1 MQMQKLKGIIARRE
15 GYTLVVKADKGGIEY
30 RFNAS
35 DLEGAEPGERIDLL
49 IAPADDPDDISTILS
64 IKSKKKV
71 KPIKIGNFNTLV
83 GHMIKTR
90 DRLNAT
96 LAEINDSDAAS
107 DLREKIT
114 WLYRGIDLF
123 S

>member
-1 MQMQKLKGIIARRE
+1 MQMQKLKGVIARRE
-15 GYTLVVKADKGGIEY
+15 GATLVVKADKGGIEY

-35 DLEGAEPGERIDLL
+35 DLGDAETGERVDLL

-96 LAEINDSDAAS
+96 LAEIADPAAAS

-114 WLYRGIDLF
+114 WLDRGIDLF

>member
-15 GYTLVVKADKGGIEY
+15 GKTLVVKSDKGGAEY

-35 DLEGAEPGERIDLL
+35 DLPDAETGERVDLL
-49 IAPADDPDDISTILS
+49 IAPADDPDDISTVLS

-71 KPIKIGNFNTLV
+71 KPIKIGNFHTLV

-90 DRLNAT
+90 DRHNAT
-96 LAEINDSDAAS
+96 LSEIADPDAAS
-107 DLREKIT
+107 DLREKIS
-114 WLYRGIDLF
+114 WLDRGIELF

>member
-1 MQMQKLKGIIARRE
+1 MQMQRLKGLIKRRE
-15 GYTLVVKADKGGIEY
+15 GRFLVVAADKGGTEY

-35 DLEGAEPGERIDLL
+35 ELADAESGERVDLL
-49 IAPADDPDDISTILS
+49 IAASEDPDGVSAILS

-90 DRLNAT
+90 DRLIAT
-96 LAEINDSDAAS
+96 LAEVSDPDAAS
-107 DLREKIT
+107 DLREKIDH
-114 WLYRGIDLF
+114 LERGISLF

>member
-1 MQMQKLKGIIARRE
+1 MQMQRLKGLISRHAS
-15 GYTLVVKADKGGIEY
+15 GCLVVTADKGGAKY
-30 RFNAS
+30 RFNES
-35 DLEGAEPGERIDLL
+35 ELPDAEINERVDLL
-49 IAPADDPDDISTILS
+49 IAASEDPDGISTILS

-90 DRLNAT
+90 DRLIAT
-96 LAEINDSDAAS
+96 LAEVTDSDAAS
-107 DLREKIT
+107 DIREKIDH
-114 WLYRGIDLF
+114 LDRGISLF

>member
-1 MQMQKLKGIIARRE
+1 MQMQKLKGIITRRE
-15 GYTLVVKADKGGIEY
+15 GKTLVVKADKGAIEY
-30 RFNAS
+30 RFNAC
-35 DLEGAEPGERIDLL
+35 DLGDAETGERVDLL
-49 IAPADDPDDISTILS
+49 IAPADDPDEISTILS

-71 KPIKIGNFNTLV
+71 KPLKMGNFNTLV

-96 LAEINDSDAAS
+96 LAEIADPDSLS
-107 DLREKIT
+107 DLREKIA
-114 WLYRGIDLF
+114 WLDRGIDLF